1 MKSHRN
7 STLLLLSLAVSGAV
21 TPTQAQEAEAETTA
35 APAAMIEE
43 VFVTAN
49 KRTESVQEVSAAVS
63 AFSNELLKANN
74 IDGFT
79 QLADITPGLVSRNNR
94 EGNNI
99 TIRGIGKAFG
109 GTTPVAFHVN
119 GYFVDTTE
127 PFYDLQSIEVIR
139 GPSGTVYGRN
149 ATAGAVDVKWQRP
162 VDHWEYGADLL
173 YGSFNSQRFRTF
185 LNTPILDNNDQQ
197 LNARFA
203 AVWEKRN
210 GYIDNELASG
220 DQEPES
226 FSRYFYR
233 GIFEGYVNENLRIAL
248 HAIKNHRKNNAGLV
262 ASPSLSTRTSERYES
277 FGVRPLPAD
286 LLKVRSQQYQELG
299 PVIDKSSRV
308 VTDLTWSLEDLWLFG
323 NIDIDFIGGVERRR
337 LQRYNDFDG
346 TEVKIVETNSFIDGV
361 GRNAELRLTSQ
372 NTSGIDWI
380 LGFFW
385 FRDDMHE
392 DRLVFAR
399 TRQNLGQLFFM
410 NIDLPLGLAE
420 RTFDAIVT
428 TRDKND
434 NTKNE
439 AIFFNIRANLRDMVA
454 SLPEVE
460 VFAGIRTNDDTY
472 RLNVER
478 DTAAAR
484 DSATGLPDPPF
495 VVSDMPTDAPGES
508 TARTGELGAKW
519 FYSEEGMVYAKYANG
534 YKPGTA
540 QLRTDGKLNQVDPEF
555 LNMIE
560 VGWKTVF
567 FDNRSLSLNLT
578 AFDYSYEDL
587 QVSKIV
593 VTGIELNNAGAASI
607 RGVEAEMR
615 WVPVQSFMAQFS
627 FGWLDAKFEKFC
639 GRDDELVNQSTQPG
653 CDDEQPHNFEGA
665 TMSDAPKFTLGA
677 LFSYTHSFDS
687 AGSVTGLV
695 KFSWTDDYQRRP
707 YDNPI
712 DRVDA
717 HNKTDIRINWDSPQD
732 TYRVGIFVENL
743 ENHNDIFTHHF
754 SQPDPGNY
762 SLIAPQPPRTA
773 GLIMEAKW

>member
-1 MKSHRN
+1 MKHHSG
-7 STLLLLSLAVSGAV
+7 STFLLLFIAAGSAF
-21 TPTQAQEAEAETTA
+21 TTAQEQA
-35 APAAMIEE
+35 ANAAQANTPAAMIEE

-162 VDHWEYGADLL
+162 VDHWAYGADLL
-173 YGSFNSQRFRTF
+173 FGSFNAQRFRTF
-185 LNTPILDNNDQQ
+185 LNTPILDDEHQ
-197 LNARFA
+197 LNTRFA

-210 GYIDNELASG
+210 GFIDNELASG
-220 DQEPES
+220 DDEPES

-233 GIFEGYVNENLRIAL
+233 GIIEGYATENLRVAV

-262 ASPSLSTRTSERYES
+262 ASPSLSTRTSERYQS
-277 FGVRPLPAD
+277 FGVKPLPLD
-286 LLKVRSQQYQELG
+286 LLKVRSQQYQEIG

-308 VTDLTWSLEDLWLFG
+308 VTDLTWSLEDLWLLG
-323 NIDIDFIGGVERRR
+323 NVDIDFIGGVERRR

-346 TEVKIVETNSFIDGV
+346 SEVKIVETNSHISGV

-385 FRDDMHE
+385 YRDDMHE
-392 DRLVFAR
+392 DRVVFAR

-439 AIFFNIRANLRDMVA
+439 AIFFNIRANLHDMVA
-454 SLPEVE
+454 ALPEIE
-460 VFAGIRTNDDTY
+460 LFAGIRTNDDTY
-472 RLNVER
+472 RLNVAR
-478 DTAAAR
+478 DTAVAS

-508 TARTGELGAKW
+508 TARTGEFGAKW
-519 FYSEEGMVYAKYANG
+519 FYSDEGMIYAKYATG

-560 VGWKTVF
+560 LGWKTVF

-607 RGVEAEMR
+607 RGVEAEVQ
-615 WVPVQSFMAQFS
+615 WAPVQAFMAQFS
-627 FGWLDAKFEKFC
+627 FGWLDATFEKFC
-639 GRDDELVNQSTQPG
+639 GRDDELVNQSTQAG
-653 CDDEQPHNFEGA
+653 CDADQPHNFEGA

-677 LFSYTHSFDS
+677 LFRYTHMLDT
-687 AGSVTGLV
+687 AGSVTGIV
-695 KFSWTDDYQRRP
+695 KFSWSDDYQRRP

-717 HNKTDIRINWDSPQD
+717 HNKTDIRLNWDSPGE
-732 TYRVGIFVENL
+732 TYRIGVFVENL
-743 ENHNDIFTHHF
+743 ENHDDIFTHHF

-773 GLIMEAKW
+773 GLILEAKW